1 MTTLTVVA
9 LCLVAA
15 GAAAYDENHA
25 FRAPVVELPQ
35 LAKSEPIEFG
45 QIASGRRLLRA
56 DPSKSLWDKKLGVR
70 RDTDTRFGQGRN
82 PDPHLIARLGPV
94 FLHSFYRA
102 DEFRISP
109 ECCVADQAT
118 ALA

>member
-1 MTTLTVVA
+1 MVRLLAMTAVTLVA

-56 DPSKSLWDKKLGVR
+56 DPSKSLWDKKLGVG
-70 RDTDTRFGQGRN
+70 RDTETRFGQGGIPELHLLV
-82 PDPHLIARLGPV
+82 PDYSARPGPLTFMSCGSV
-94 FLHSFYRA
+94 LHS
-102 DEFRISP
+102 
-109 ECCVADQAT
+109 T
-118 ALA
+118 

>member
-1 MTTLTVVA
+1 MQTKVSQLTMARMLAMTTVTVVA

-15 GAAAYDENHA
+15 EAAAYDENHA

-70 RDTDTRFGQGRN
+70 RDTETRFGQGSF
-82 PDPHLIARLGPV
+82 PDPICSRLLG
-94 FLHSFYRA
+94 
-102 DEFRISP
+102 SP
-109 ECCVADQAT
+109 RPFFNRSCG
-118 ALA
+118 